1 MPEILVIGGSDGS
14 CGAGVFA
21 DYETLI
27 SLGSKAKFIV
37 TSVTSQNDEVFLE
50 NHDVPSRTLESQFK
64 AISFEDFNAIKIGML
79 PSVEAVRIVSTYLSD
94 VSQKIVMDPV
104 LRSSSGGSFSSNETI
119 SAMEE
124 LLFPKVDLLTP
135 NLVEAFSL
143 LNLDGDQEIQIEAI
157 ASRCL
162 DFGSE
167 AVLLKG
173 GHLKGAI
180 CKDILVE
187 KGKAPI
193 IFQRNKIAGGTS
205 VRGTGCRLASAIAHF
220 YGSGSD
226 LREAVLVGTDYLQNY
241 LKEKL
246 KEN

>member
-21 DYETLI
+21 DHETLL

-50 NHDVPSRTLESQFK
+50 THDIPSSTLESQFE
-64 AISFEDFNAIKIGML
+64 AISFKDFDAIKIGML
-79 PSVEAVRIVSTYLSD
+79 PSVEAVQIVSRYLSD

-104 LRSSSGGSFSSNETI
+104 LRSSSGGSLSTHETI

-124 LLFPKVDLLTP
+124 LLFPKIDLLTP
-135 NLVEAFSL
+135 NFLEALSL
-143 LNLDGDQEIQIEAI
+143 LNLEGDQEIQIETI

-162 DFGSE
+162 ELGSE

-187 KGKAPI
+187 KVKTPI

-220 YGSGSD
+220 LAES
-226 LREAVLVGTDYLQNY
+226 RELEDAVNAGIEFLQRYIRTTLN
-241 LKEKL
+241 
-246 KEN
+246 N

>member
-21 DYETLI
+21 DHETLI
-27 SLGSKAKFIV
+27 FLGSKAKFIV

-50 NHDVPSRTLESQFK
+50 AVDVPSRTLESQFE

-79 PSVEAVRIVSTYLSD
+79 PSVEAVQIVRRYLSD

-104 LRSSSGGSFSSNETI
+104 LRSSSGGSLSTNETI
-119 SAMEE
+119 SAMKE
-124 LLFPKVDLLTP
+124 LLFPKIDLLTP
-135 NLVEAFSL
+135 NLLEALSL
-143 LNLDGDQEIQIEAI
+143 LNLEGDQEIQIEAI

-162 DFGSE
+162 ELGSG

-173 GHLKGAI
+173 GHLKGAV

-187 KGKAPI
+187 KTKAPT

-205 VRGTGCRLASAIAHF
+205 VRGTGCRLASAITHF
-220 YGSGSD
+220 LAEGVELED
-226 LREAVLVGTDYLQNY
+226 AVNAGIEFLQKYIRTTLN
-241 LKEKL
+241 
-246 KEN
+246 N

>member
-1 MPEILVIGGSDGS
+1 MPKILVIGGSDGS

-21 DYETLI
+21 DHETLI

-37 TSVTSQNDEVFLE
+37 TAVTSQNDEVFLE
-50 NHDVPSRTLESQFK
+50 THDVPSSTLESQFE
-64 AISFEDFNAIKIGML
+64 AISFKDFDAIKIGML
-79 PSVEAVRIVSTYLSD
+79 PSVEAVQIVSRYLSD

-104 LRSSSGGSFSSNETI
+104 LRSSSGGSLSTHETI

-135 NLVEAFSL
+135 NLLEAFAL
-143 LNLDGDQEIQIEAI
+143 LNLDGDQEIQIETI

-162 DFGSE
+162 EFGSE

-187 KGKAPI
+187 KVKAPI
-193 IFQRNKIAGGTS
+193 IFKRNKIVGGTS

-220 YGSGSD
+220 LAEGRE
-226 LREAVLVGTDYLQNY
+226 LEEAVNAGIEILQRYIRTTLN
-241 LKEKL
+241 
-246 KEN
+246 N

>member
-21 DYETLI
+21 DHETLI

-37 TSVTSQNDEVFLE
+37 TSVTSQNDEVFLG
-50 NHDVPSRTLESQFK
+50 NHDVPLSILESQFK

-79 PSVEAVRIVSTYLSD
+79 PSVEAVQIVSGYLHD

-104 LRSSSGGSFSSNETI
+104 LRSSSGGSLSTHETI

-135 NLVEAFSL
+135 NLLEAFSL

-180 CKDILVE
+180 CKDILVQ

-193 IFQRNKIAGGTS
+193 VFQRNKIAGGTS

-220 YGSGSD
+220 LAVG
-226 LREAVLVGTDYLQNY
+226 RELEDAVNAGIKFLQKYIRTTLN
-241 LKEKL
+241 
-246 KEN
+246 N

>member
-21 DYETLI
+21 DHETLL

-50 NHDVPSRTLESQFK
+50 THDVPSSTLESQFE
-64 AISFEDFNAIKIGML
+64 AISFKDFEAIKIGML
-79 PSVEAVRIVSTYLSD
+79 PSVEAVQIVSRYLSEP
-94 VSQKIVMDPV
+94 SQKIVMDPV
-104 LRSSSGGSFSSNETI
+104 LRSSSGGSLSTHETI

-124 LLFPKVDLLTP
+124 LLLPKVDLLTP
-135 NLVEAFSL
+135 NLLEAFAL
-143 LNLDGDQEIQIEAI
+143 LNLDEDQEIQIEAT

-162 DFGSE
+162 EFGSE

-187 KGKAPI
+187 KVKAPI

-220 YGSGSD
+220 LAEG
-226 LREAVLVGTDYLQNY
+226 RELKDAVNAGIEFLQSYIRTTLN
-241 LKEKL
+241 
-246 KEN
+246 N

>member
-1 MPEILVIGGSDGS
+1 MPKILVIGGSDGS

-21 DYETLI
+21 DHETLI
-27 SLGSKAKFIV
+27 SLGSKGKFIV
-37 TSVTSQNDEVFLE
+37 TSVTSQNDEVFLDT
-50 NHDVPSRTLESQFK
+50 HVVPSSTLNSQFE
-64 AISFEDFNAIKIGML
+64 AISLGDFNAIKIGML
-79 PSVEAVRIVSTYLSD
+79 PSVEAVQIVSRYLSD
-94 VSQKIVMDPV
+94 ASQKIVMDPV
-104 LRSSSGGSFSSNETI
+104 FRSSSGGSLSTHETI
-119 SAMEE
+119 SAMKE

-135 NLVEAFSL
+135 NLLEALSL

-162 DFGSE
+162 ELGSG

-187 KGKAPI
+187 KVKSPI

-220 YGSGSD
+220 LADG
-226 LREAVLVGTDYLQNY
+226 RELEDAVNAGIEFLQRYIRIILN
-241 LKEKL
+241 
-246 KEN
+246 N

>member
-1 MPEILVIGGSDGS
+1 MPKILVIGGSDGS

-21 DYETLI
+21 DHETLL

-50 NHDVPSRTLESQFK
+50 THDLPSSTLESQFE
-64 AISFEDFNAIKIGML
+64 AISFKDFDTIKIGML
-79 PSVEAVRIVSTYLSD
+79 PSFEAVQIVSRYLSD

-104 LRSSSGGSFSSNETI
+104 LRSSSGGSLSTHETI
-119 SAMEE
+119 SALEE

-135 NLVEAFSL
+135 NLLEAFAL
-143 LNLDGDQEIQIEAI
+143 LNLDGDQEIQIEAT

-162 DFGSE
+162 EFGSE

-173 GHLKGAI
+173 GHLKGPI

-193 IFQRNKIAGGTS
+193 IFQRKKIAGGTS

-220 YGSGSD
+220 LAEG
-226 LREAVLVGTDYLQNY
+226 RELEDAVNAGIEFLQRYIRTTLN
-241 LKEKL
+241 
-246 KEN
+246 N

>member
-1 MPEILVIGGSDGS
+1 MPKILVIGGSDGS

-21 DYETLI
+21 DHETLI
-27 SLGSKAKFIV
+27 SLGSKGKFIV
-37 TSVTSQNDEVFLE
+37 TSVTSQNDEVFLDT
-50 NHDVPSRTLESQFK
+50 HVVPSSTLDSQFE
-64 AISFEDFNAIKIGML
+64 AISLGDFNAIKIGML
-79 PSVEAVRIVSTYLSD
+79 PSVEAVQIVSRYLSD
-94 VSQKIVMDPV
+94 ASQKIVMDPV
-104 LRSSSGGSFSSNETI
+104 FRSSSGGSLSTHETI
-119 SAMEE
+119 SAMKE

-135 NLVEAFSL
+135 NLLEALSL

-162 DFGSE
+162 ELGSG

-187 KGKAPI
+187 KVKSPI

-220 YGSGSD
+220 LADG
-226 LREAVLVGTDYLQNY
+226 RELEDAVNAGIEFLQRYIRIILN
-241 LKEKL
+241 
-246 KEN
+246 N